1 MSELKLSIASF
12 SDAGVKPINEDSV
25 GYFQPTESYVL
36 KVRGAALCLADGVST
51 AEAGKQASE
60 FSVGQFIDEYYRTP
74 ESWSVSRSG
83 EKILSTINLN
93 LYRKSNEF
101 SNDKGYLCTF
111 SCLVIKGATGHFF
124 HVGDSRI
131 YLLRDGELKQISH
144 DHTANIGD
152 NRTVLARAMG
162 MDNRLH
168 VDYGR
173 IDLNVGDRL
182 LVTSDG
188 VHDFVPHEELQTIL
202 SRSDLTMKEISA
214 ELKAAAKQH
223 HTDDNLSAIV
233 VEVESL
239 FERDRD
245 ELSAELTR
253 LPFPPDITP
262 GMKIDGYEIL
272 KELFASPRSQL
283 YLVRD
288 TETGAQCVMKT
299 PSLNFEGDLSYIDRF
314 VQEEWVGSRISSP
327 YVVRVIPQ
335 SRPRTFL
342 YYLMEYVDGVQLEDW
357 MAENSPP
364 SPKRAIEIIKQV
376 AAGLQ
381 AFHDQETVHQDL
393 KPGNIMI
400 RPDGQAIIVD
410 FGSVYVAGLAEL
422 DNVIDE
428 NGALGT
434 ASYSDPN
441 YLLGV
446 NPGFAG
452 DVYSLATIVYEM
464 FTSKL
469 PYGPAIND
477 CRAHHEYDRLRY
489 KSASEHRP
497 QIPLWFDRALEKGV
511 SFSLKDRYATIADF
525 MRDLTHPNV
534 DFIQSEPVSTKEANS
549 ELFWKLMSGFW
560 FLTFLLVL
568 YLFSQS

>member
-12 SDAGVKPINEDSV
+12 CDAGVKSVNEDSV
-25 GYFQPTESYVL
+25 GYFQPPESYIL
-36 KVRGAALCLADGVST
+36 KVKGAALCLADGVST

-60 FSVGQFIDEYYRTP
+60 FAVSQFIDEYYRTP
-74 ESWSVSRSG
+74 ESWSVSRAG
-83 EKILSTINLN
+83 EKILSTLNLN
-93 LYRKSNEF
+93 LYRKSNEY

-111 SCLVIKGATGHFF
+111 SSLIIKGATGHFF

-144 DHTANIGD
+144 DHTAKIGD
-152 NRTVLARAMG
+152 NRTVLARALG

-173 IDLNVGDRL
+173 IDLRVGDRL
-182 LVTSDG
+182 LLSSDG
-188 VHDFVPHEELQTIL
+188 VHDFVPHDELARLVGKTGITI
-202 SRSDLTMKEISA
+202 KEIV
-214 ELKAAAKQH
+214 AKVRAQAKEH
-223 HTDDNLSAIV
+223 KSDDNLSAIV

-253 LPFPPDITP
+253 LPFPPDIVP
-262 GMKIDGYEIL
+262 GMRIDGYEIL

-288 TETGAQCVMKT
+288 EETGKQCVMKT
-299 PSLNFEGDLSYIDRF
+299 PSLNFDGDLSYIDRF

-342 YYLMEYVDGVQLEDW
+342 YYLMEYVEGEQLEDW
-357 MAENSPP
+357 MAQNAPP
-364 SPKRAIEIIKQV
+364 SPKRAIQIIKQI

-400 RPDGQAIIVD
+400 RPDGEAIIVD

-469 PYGPAIND
+469 PYGPSINE
-477 CRAHHEYDRLRY
+477 CREHRDYDRLRY
-489 KSASEHRP
+489 KKASSHRA
-497 QIPLWFDRALEKGV
+497 QIPLWFDRALERGV
-511 SFSLKDRYATIADF
+511 SFSLKDRYAGVSEF
-525 MRDLTHPNV
+525 MHDLTHPNV
-534 DFIQSEPVSTKEANS
+534 EFIQDEAVSTKEANS
-549 ELFWKLMSGFW
+549 ELFWKLMSSFW
-560 FLTFLLVL
+560 FLTFLLVV

>member
-25 GYFQPTESYVL
+25 GYFQPAESYVL
-36 KVRGAALCLADGVST
+36 KVRGAALCLADGAST

-188 VHDFVPHEELQTIL
+188 VHDFVPQEELQAIL

-272 KELFASPRSQL
+272 KELFL
-283 YLVRD
+283 
-288 TETGAQCVMKT
+288 
-299 PSLNFEGDLSYIDRF
+299 
-314 VQEEWVGSRISSP
+314 
-327 YVVRVIPQ
+327 
-335 SRPRTFL
+335 
-342 YYLMEYVDGVQLEDW
+342 
-357 MAENSPP
+357 
-364 SPKRAIEIIKQV
+364 
-376 AAGLQ
+376 
-381 AFHDQETVHQDL
+381 
-393 KPGNIMI
+393 
-400 RPDGQAIIVD
+400 
-410 FGSVYVAGLAEL
+410 
-422 DNVIDE
+422 
-428 NGALGT
+428 
-434 ASYSDPN
+434 
-441 YLLGV
+441 
-446 NPGFAG
+446 
-452 DVYSLATIVYEM
+452 
-464 FTSKL
+464 
-469 PYGPAIND
+469 
-477 CRAHHEYDRLRY
+477 
-489 KSASEHRP
+489 
-497 QIPLWFDRALEKGV
+497 
-511 SFSLKDRYATIADF
+511 
-525 MRDLTHPNV
+525 
-534 DFIQSEPVSTKEANS
+534 
-549 ELFWKLMSGFW
+549 
-560 FLTFLLVL
+560 
-568 YLFSQS
+568 